1 MKTQTYFCPQLE
13 RRVTS
18 EEFNDAKKIYLENA
32 STPKISIDWK
42 IYEIDVD
49 LLDEVFYYA
58 VKYGYK
64 PSIYENGK
72 IPERA
77 IRKYRN
83 KIAERIADF
92 VITSDAAETY
102 SKQDY
107 VKRLG
112 VKEESV
118 GDYEKM
124 IKESVIFILNKYKGD
139 DIKLLDKEIK
149 FYGNSVMCSK
159 YRKENAS
166 HKYSSAEE
174 YIKGKSYATNNQ
186 GETVKI

>member
-13 RRVTS
+13 RRVTP
-18 EEFNDAKKIYLENA
+18 EEFNEAKSIYLKNV
-32 STPKISIDWK
+32 STPKISIDWQ
-42 IYEIDVD
+42 IYEIDKD

-64 PSIYENGK
+64 PSIYENGS

-83 KIAERIADF
+83 QIAERIADF

-102 SKQDY
+102 STQDY
-107 VKRLG
+107 VKKLG
-112 VKEESV
+112 VNESSV

-124 IKESVIFILNKYKGD
+124 MEEAVVFILNKYKGED
-139 DIKLLDKEIK
+139 VKLLDKEVK
-149 FYGNSVMCSK
+149 FYGNSIMSNK
-159 YRKENAS
+159 YRTDTAS
-166 HKYSSAEE
+166 VKYNSAEE
-174 YIKGKSYATNNQ
+174 YIKGK
-186 GETVKI
+186 K

>member
-13 RRVTS
+13 RRVTR
-18 EEFNDAKKIYLENA
+18 EEFNEAKNIYLENV
-32 STPKISIDWK
+32 STPKISIDWQ
-42 IYEIDVD
+42 IHEIDTD

-58 VKYGYK
+58 LKYGYK
-64 PSIYENGK
+64 PSIYENGS

-83 KIAERIADF
+83 QIAERIADF

-112 VKEESV
+112 VNEDSV

-124 IKESVIFILNKYKGD
+124 MKEAVVFILNKYKGE
-139 DIKLLDKEIK
+139 DIKLLDKEVK
-149 FYGNSVMCSK
+149 FYGNSIMSNEYRTDTASVK
-159 YRKENAS
+159 YN
-166 HKYSSAEE
+166 SAEE
-174 YIKGKSYATNNQ
+174 YIKGK
-186 GETVKI
+186 K